1 MFLDEFVR
9 RASKII
15 FGYQAPLQYLSG
27 RGIVEEDIKKYSI
40 GYVRFATVKE
50 ENSEDYRTLSEDTY
64 KFKLLQNKILFPIRN
79 ILGGVHGLCIR
90 DIDKKRYK
98 QLFLSEA
105 KKIGAFFGLYEA
117 LPYIYKTKKVFV
129 HEGAID
135 AISFAKV
142 FPNSVS
148 SLTSFLN
155 EPQYELLSLICDKI
169 ILVYDDDKAGH
180 IGENKMKEYYGE
192 KLIEA
197 VHIGS
202 DDSNTYLK
210 MLGPQNFEK
219 YIKDKI
225 PRYLQG

>member
-15 FGYQAPLQYLSG
+15 FEYQVPLQYLSG
-27 RGIVEEDIKKYSI
+27 RGIVEDDIKRYSI
-40 GYVRFATVKE
+40 GYVRFATVKK
-50 ENSEDYRTLSEDTY
+50 ENSEDYRVLSEDTY
-64 KFKLLQNKILFPIRN
+64 NFKILQNKIIFPIRN

-98 QLFLSEA
+98 QIFLSEA

-117 LPYIYKTKKVFV
+117 LPHIYRTRKVFV

-142 FPNSVS
+142 FPNSIS

-155 EPQYELLSLICDKI
+155 EAQYELLSLICDKI

-180 IGENKMKEYYGE
+180 IGESKMKEYYGD
-192 KLIEA
+192 KLIE
-197 VHIGS
+197 VVRIGS

-210 MLGPQNFEK
+210 ILGPQKFEK

-225 PRYLQG
+225 PSYLRG